1 MHFTSLQELHT
12 WLTAKGIDTTI
23 WGQLEGTKAV
33 LHLWDEIVAGET
45 VLQDEPPL
53 RIVDAVEI
61 IIRQGELI
69 LVEVAQEMVGGWTRP
84 RHYPPSEKIKRGE
97 TYQQAAIRGLYEELN
112 IHPMA
117 ITLQTETHHQYQHQ
131 IPSMSYP
138 GLDTLYQLHSIEAH
152 VVGLPTGN
160 FITNEAAENSHDPVT
175 RHHWAWLRPQ
185 ESPVS

>member
-1 MHFTSLQELHT
+1 MHFTSLQELHK

-84 RHYPPSEKIKRGE
+84 RHFPPSEK
-97 TYQQAAIRGLYEELN
+97 N
-112 IHPMA
+112 
-117 ITLQTETHHQYQHQ
+117 QT
-131 IPSMSYP
+131 
-138 GLDTLYQLHSIEAH
+138 G
-152 VVGLPTGN
+152 
-160 FITNEAAENSHDPVT
+160 
-175 RHHWAWLRPQ
+175 
-185 ESPVS
+185 